1 MHHDNLPS
9 AVAMWMRVF
18 FGRSA
23 MRRPAC
29 VPDSVGAF
37 DGRFLQHFFQIAQ
50 FSWSAADFQ
59 LAIVDYG
66 DARRVIAAIF
76 ELAQAFDYDR
86 DDLFRSNVT
95 DNSTHGAGS
104 PECKLGLK
112 ALLILRA

>member
-1 MHHDNLPS
+1 MHHDNLPG

-23 MRRPAC
+23 MRCPAC
-29 VPDSVGAF
+29 MPDSVSAF

-50 FSWSAADFQ
+50 FSWRAADFQ

-66 DARRVIAAIF
+66 DSRRVIAAIF
-76 ELAQAFDYDR
+76 ELAQTFDDDR

-95 DNSTHGAGS
+95 DNSAHNAGS
-104 PECKLGLK
+104 PEGTLGLK
-112 ALLILRA
+112 A

>member
-1 MHHDNLPS
+1 
-9 AVAMWMRVF
+9 MRVC
-18 FGRSA
+18 FGGSA

-37 DGRFLQHFFQIAQ
+37 EGRFLQHFLQIAH
-50 FSWSAADFQ
+50 FPWSAADFQ

-76 ELAQAFDYDR
+76 ELAQAFDDDR
-86 DDLFRSNVT
+86 DYLFRSNVT

-104 PECKLGLK
+104 PEGTLGLK
-112 ALLILRA
+112 A